1 MLDKLAHGE
10 RPKYYP
16 YSYFVEEQEKSVK
29 TTARKVSPFK
39 CGACRGTTTVGADG
53 MLYPCH
59 RFVGM
64 EAWRIGTIG
73 NGPDYG
79 RCKKFWRDYRACV
92 AVKCESCWLWAQCKG
107 PCPWEIA
114 QADGS
119 FKFSDRHCE
128 QMEKHIKKAVAFY
141 TRLKAEERKVRMGS
155 K

>member
-1 MLDKLAHGE
+1 M
-10 RPKYYP
+10 
-16 YSYFVEEQEKSVK
+16 Q
-29 TTARKVSPFK
+29 
-39 CGACRGTTTVGADG
+39 RGQWGDG

-64 EAWRIGTIG
+64 EAWRIGTIED
-73 NGPDYG
+73 GPDYG